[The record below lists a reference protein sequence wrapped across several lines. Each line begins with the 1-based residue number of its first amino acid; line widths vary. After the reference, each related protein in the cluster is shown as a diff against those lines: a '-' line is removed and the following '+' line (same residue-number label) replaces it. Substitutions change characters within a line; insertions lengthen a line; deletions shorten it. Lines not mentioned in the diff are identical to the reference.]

1 MKYIWLNWLQWLIK
15 MVDGGLYPRG
25 GKVRMHFFFGL
36 QVNEP
41 YDWEGVGGGGRGLI
55 SGREGLETVVY
66 GTE

>member
-1 MKYIWLNWLQWLIK
+1 MADQDGRWGLISAGRESP
-15 MVDGGLYPRG
+15 DA
-25 GKVRMHFFFGL
+25 FFFGL

-55 SGREGLETVVY
+55 SGREGLETAVY

>member
-41 YDWEGVGGGGRGLI
+41 YDWEGVGGGG
-55 SGREGLETVVY
+55 EGL
-66 GTE
+66 